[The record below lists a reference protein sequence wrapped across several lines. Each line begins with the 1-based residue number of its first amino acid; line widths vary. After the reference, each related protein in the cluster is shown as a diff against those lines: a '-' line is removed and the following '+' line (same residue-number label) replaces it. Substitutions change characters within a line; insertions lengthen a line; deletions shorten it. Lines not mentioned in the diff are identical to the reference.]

1 MDDFGRYLGIAI
13 LVVAFMFG
21 LWMLL
26 QVLGVVTT
34 SLNTATNNVTDNMIA
49 IVGASSVNGS
59 GVVYTINNATGMDAN
74 AIFTP
79 AINYAQDFASVFALV
94 LIIGLVV
101 GFIWTRRR

>member
-1 MDDFGRYLGIAI
+1 MDFGRYLAIAI
-13 LVVAFMFG
+13 TVVAFMFG
-21 LWMLL
+21 LWVLL

-34 SLNTATNNVTDNMIA
+34 SLNTATNNVTDNVVSIVNATA
-49 IVGASSVNGS
+49 INGS

-74 AIFTP
+74 KIFTP
-79 AINYAQDFASVFALV
+79 AINYSQSFVSFFALV

>member
-1 MDDFGRYLGIAI
+1 MDFGRYLGIAI
-13 LVVAFMFG
+13 TVVAFMFG

-34 SLNTATNNVTDNMIA
+34 GLNTATNNITDNVVSIVNATA
-49 IVGASSVNGS
+49 INGS
-59 GVVYTINNATGMDAN
+59 NVVYTINNATGMDAN

-79 AINYAQDFASVFALV
+79 AINYAQDFAGVFAIVIL
-94 LIIGLVV
+94 IGLVV

>member
-1 MDDFGRYLGIAI
+1 MDFGRYLAIAI
-13 LVVAFMFG
+13 TVVAFMFG
-21 LWMLL
+21 LWVLL

-34 SLNTATNNVTDNMIA
+34 SLNTATNNVTDNVVSIVNATA
-49 IVGASSVNGS
+49 INGS

-79 AINYAQDFASVFALV
+79 AINYSQDFAGVFALV
-94 LIIGLVV
+94 LLIGLVV

>member
-1 MDDFGRYLGIAI
+1 MDFGRYLGIAI
-13 LVVAFMFG
+13 TVVAFMFG
-21 LWMLL
+21 LWVLL

-34 SLNTATNNVTDNMIA
+34 SLNTATNNITDNVVS

-74 AIFTP
+74 AIFAP
-79 AINYAQDFASVFALV
+79 AINYAQSFASFFALV

-101 GFIWTRRR
+101 GFIWTKRR

>member
-1 MDDFGRYLGIAI
+1 MDFGRYLAIAVT
-13 LVVAFMFG
+13 VVGFMFG
-21 LWMLL
+21 LWLLL
-26 QVLGVVTT
+26 QVLGVVTS
-34 SLNTATNNVTDNMIA
+34 SLNTATNNVTDNVVS

-79 AINYAQDFASVFALV
+79 AISYAQDFAGVFALV
-94 LIIGLVV
+94 ILIGLVV